1 MHHAPH
7 ALSATVCTEYV
18 IRFRLKPGVSG
29 SISRAP
35 CAQSGPA
42 QLYSHATRNGFDR
55 SLQSNMKVTFRTVTG
70 TSFSLDLEDKSKVG
84 RQHIATDIRNPHNA
98 PRKVTF
104 LLVVQVSDVK
114 AKVQQE
120 RGDGFP
126 AAHQVLI
133 FQGKVGQVPDGWTNI
148 LQ

>member
-1 MHHAPH
+1 MRP
-7 ALSATVCTEYV
+7 V
-18 IRFRLKPGVSG
+18 RF
-29 SISRAP
+29 
-35 CAQSGPA
+35 
-42 QLYSHATRNGFDR
+42 
-55 SLQSNMKVTFRTVTG
+55 
-70 TSFSLDLEDKSKVG
+70 
-84 RQHIATDIRNPHNA
+84 
-98 PRKVTF
+98 TF
-104 LLVVQVSDVK
+104 LLVVQVSDCK